1 MDVPAEIRGLLEGL
15 QRRIDKLE
23 AWVAELEGEIAD
35 LRAENAYLKR
45 PPGLDSSTRSK
56 PPSSVA
62 DEEAG
67 ELREPSDRSRGQQ
80 SHKGE
85 TLKRIADPGS
95 DT

>member
-45 PPGLDSSTRSK
+45 PPGLDTD
-56 PPSSVA
+56 P
-62 DEEAG
+62 
-67 ELREPSDRSRGQQ
+67 L
-80 SHKGE
+80 
-85 TLKRIADPGS
+85 TL
-95 DT
+95 